1 MARPIWKGNIS
12 FGLVNVPVTL
22 YSGERKSELHFNLVD
37 NRNKAKVK
45 YKRVNE
51 MTGEEVP
58 WNEIVK
64 AYEYEEGNYVV
75 LTDEDFQRAD
85 VEATQTIDIQ
95 DFVDR
100 EKVDY
105 RYFEKPY
112 YLIPGKRAEKGYVLL
127 RDTLRETGKIGIAT
141 VVIRTREYL
150 AAVMPQGDAL
160 TLNLLRFQHEVVDP
174 AEFDLPVGEPGEY
187 KINDKELKMA
197 RELVESMAGEWE
209 PDKYHDEYREKL
221 LQWIEHKVE
230 AGEEVAL
237 AAPEEAGPEE
247 KAGEIVD
254 FMTLLKKSVEQK
266 HSERSKLDE
275 PKPKPGGRKRATSR
289 K

>member
-75 LTDEDFQRAD
+75 LTDEDFQHAD

-112 YLIPGKRAEKGYVLL
+112 YLIPGKRSEKGYVLL
-127 RDTLRETGKIGIAT
+127 RDTLRDTGKIGIAT

-174 AEFDLPVGEPGEY
+174 AEFDLPVGEPTEY
-187 KINDKELKMA
+187 KINDKEFKMA

-209 PDKYHDEYREKL
+209 PDKYHDEYRDKL
-221 LQWIEHKVE
+221 LQWIERKVE

-237 AAPEEAGPEE
+237 AAPLEAGPEE
-247 KAGEIVD
+247 KTGEIVD
-254 FMTLLKKSVEQK
+254 FMSLLKKSVEQK
-266 HSERSKLDE
+266 HKERTQPDE
-275 PKPKPGGRKRATSR
+275 PKPKPSGRKRAASR